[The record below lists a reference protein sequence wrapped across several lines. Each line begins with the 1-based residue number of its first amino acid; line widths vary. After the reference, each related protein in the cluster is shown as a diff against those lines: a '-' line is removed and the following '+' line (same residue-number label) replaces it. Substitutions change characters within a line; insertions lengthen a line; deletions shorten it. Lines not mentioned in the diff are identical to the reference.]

1 MAMEEGARAQ
11 TADKNT
17 YSNSK
22 KESGPQG
29 EENLQ
34 KESPQMDTAQHYLDD
49 NFSDVMR
56 SSALGSNVSSLFNT
70 TTFTTNHSEQK
81 VTLDWILLDSKN
93 SQLETL
99 RDKHITDFPAPGGN
113 TGAMLVYLL
122 DLEPF
127 YNTKEFLVNLQ
138 SGELFVK
145 LNGKWH
151 PAGLTCEKRN
161 FEVDSLMALIQ
172 HASIRLKNKIYGRKE
187 EQTAVLTLDQAEAQP
202 PLLPFIPSL
211 ANYMLHSKP
220 MSPAMRK
227 NYIKDRAQAA
237 VTYIK
242 EYGNTTLWS
251 LENLVPLHKL
261 MQCLQV
267 LFGRVDAVRKAVDE
281 VIENDDKIRRKKCMR
296 YLKPPKR
303 FPIPEDMESEETATW
318 INWIHMETQALLEDL
333 NKEIKLQNT
342 ADDPFTKHIVYAPTQ
357 ST

>member
-1 MAMEEGARAQ
+1 MEDHRRTRSQGLLEGAQLIQRDSLQDPIRIEREQAEAHRRAREVNTVININERAVENSEISQLIEGQPRLTDEAPQLGEISPNQQGQEGQMDVTPKSGETSPKRREENNPQHETEILPKEPDEVTDLMAMEEGARAQ
-11 TADKNT
+11 TPDKNT

-22 KESGPQG
+22 EESGPQG

-34 KESPQMDTAQHYLDD
+34 KESQQMDTAQHYLDD

-81 VTLDWILLDSKN
+81 VTLDWILPDGKN

-113 TGAMLVYLL
+113 TGAILVYLP

-187 EQTAVLTLDQAEAQP
+187 EQTAVLTLDPAAFYP
-202 PLLPFIPSL
+202 KPSQ
-211 ANYMLHSKP
+211 LH
-220 MSPAMRK
+220 
-227 NYIKDRAQAA
+227 
-237 VTYIK
+237 
-242 EYGNTTLWS
+242 
-251 LENLVPLHKL
+251 
-261 MQCLQV
+261 
-267 LFGRVDAVRKAVDE
+267 
-281 VIENDDKIRRKKCMR
+281 
-296 YLKPPKR
+296 
-303 FPIPEDMESEETATW
+303 ATP
-318 INWIHMETQALLEDL
+318 HSGA
-333 NKEIKLQNT
+333 
-342 ADDPFTKHIVYAPTQ
+342 
-357 ST
+357 